1 MSLYILYKNKK
12 IFLSKDLSDFTLGLS
27 QEEFFNSSLQDLES
41 MVGYHIKNIVVTS
54 EKYDDPLEEKEL
66 YLKVLNHIKLFNLES
81 IDIIPLGEPFI
92 YYQDILDFLKTLSN
106 KNIRQINF
114 TTSATLLTKKKINKL
129 FQLQQTSGVKYLF
142 IVSVDGIT
150 KKQYESI
157 SHFSFK
163 KILKIIK
170 WLQKCFDIRIKYTL
184 KSELNNNSLISIF
197 SFFNKRKILSR
208 SIIIDV
214 DTTHG
219 FYSDE
224 EKEKILKQFK
234 NMQRICSF

>member
-12 IFLSKDLSDFTLGLS
+12 IFLGKDLFDFTLGLS
-27 QEEFFNSSLQDLES
+27 QEEFFNSSQHDLEA
-41 MVGYHIKNIVVTS
+41 MVGYHIKNIVVS
-54 EKYDDPLEEKEL
+54 LEEKEL

-81 IDIIPLGEPFI
+81 IDITPLDE
-92 YYQDILDFLKTLSN
+92 YYQDILDFLNTLSN

-114 TTSATLLTKKKINKL
+114 TTNAILLTKKKINEL
-129 FQLQQTSGVKYLF
+129 AQLQQTSGVKYLF

-157 SHFSFK
+157 NHFSFR

-170 WLQKCFDIRIKYTL
+170 WLQKCFDVRIKYTL
-184 KSELNNNSLISIF
+184 KDELNNNSLISIF

-214 DTTHG
+214 DTTYG
-219 FYSDE
+219 FYSDK

-234 NMQRICSF
+234 DMQRICSL